1 MTTSY
6 AVVEGDDY
14 VDERHLVIAF
24 NDPVTSEP
32 IDLTGAVVTFLVT
45 PRLTN
50 EPLIEKIVYDGIIIP
65 DQEYDDIGKAWLEL
79 NGVDTMGMTPGP
91 YRWLAHAIDDIGQV
105 TVQGRF
111 YVITDLEPPS

>member
-24 NDPVTSEP
+24 NDPVTGEP
-32 IDLTGAVVTFLVT
+32 IDLEGSVITFLVT

-50 EPLIEKIVYDGIIIP
+50 EPLIEKVVYDGIIIP
-65 DQEYDDIGKAWLEL
+65 PQEYDDIGKAWLEL
-79 NGVDTMGMTPGP
+79 NGVDTMDLTPGP
-91 YRWLAHAIDDIGQV
+91 YRWIAHAIDSIGQV